1 MIWRNTSILIL
12 FFLFSSSTC
21 EREVE
26 LTLPEPPKRLVI
38 YSTFSDNQK
47 VRVQLSSSRFV
58 LEEAQGEYLPGALM
72 EIFHG
77 EQFLEKLELQIPGD
91 RETPFYST
99 INFIPIVGEKYTVKA
114 FLDGFDPVQAES
126 SIPVSNKLSSFDIQD
141 LIVTTTENRKVYKY
155 KLNLKIDDPEEEKNY
170 YHLKISQQFFVKLI
184 GSDIENAEIV
194 SYSFSTDF
202 DANDIL
208 ANTSGGLLLED
219 DALRGNSTFS
229 LEHTI
234 NPDIERIGKVFVELR
249 TVSRDYYL
257 FHSSVTRQ
265 RKNPGGLLTEPVFI
279 YNNVENG
286 HGVFAGYSTYMDSL
300 SVID

>member
-1 MIWRNTSILIL
+1 MIWRNISILIL
-12 FFLFSSSTC
+12 FFLLSGSTC

-38 YSTFSDNQK
+38 YSTFADNQK
-47 VRVQLSSSRFV
+47 VHVQLSSSRFV
-58 LEEAQGEYLPGALM
+58 LEETQGEYLPGALV
-72 EIFHG
+72 EIFRG
-77 EQFLEKLELQIPGD
+77 EDFIEKLELQIPGD

-99 INFIPIVGEKYTVKA
+99 IDFTPIIGQKYTVKA

-126 SIPVSNKLSSFDIQD
+126 SIPIPNKLSSFAIED
-141 LIVTTTENRKVYKY
+141 LIVTTTENRKIYKY
-155 KLNLKIDDPEEEKNY
+155 KLNLKIDDPEGEKNY
-170 YHLKISQQFFVKLI
+170 YHLKISQQIFIKLI
-184 GSDIENAEIV
+184 GSDQENSEITA
-194 SYSFSTDF
+194 YQFSTDF

-208 ANTSGGLLLED
+208 ANISGGLLLED
-219 DALRGNSTFS
+219 DALRGNYTFS
-229 LEHTI
+229 LEHII

-265 RKNPGGLLTEPVFI
+265 RKSPGGLLTEPVFI

-286 HGVFAGYSTYMDSL
+286 HGVFAGYSTYQDSL
-300 SVID
+300 FVIE